1 MEKIPSLDTSTSGL
15 LHEWLASLNFWLS
28 LDEQIGNNR
37 CARDVSVREACDL
50 RILCNKTRSFYL
62 IILPFFRDYQIHF
75 NFGVVT
81 MYASQ

>member
-28 LDEQIGNNR
+28 LDEQLGNNR

-50 RILCNKTRSFYL
+50 LKLLQQDMLLFI
-62 IILPFFRDYQIHF
+62 
-75 NFGVVT
+75 
-81 MYASQ
+81 

>member
-37 CARDVSVREACDL
+37 CARDVSVHEACDL

-62 IILPFFRDYQIHF
+62 IIFTFF
-75 NFGVVT
+75 
-81 MYASQ
+81 